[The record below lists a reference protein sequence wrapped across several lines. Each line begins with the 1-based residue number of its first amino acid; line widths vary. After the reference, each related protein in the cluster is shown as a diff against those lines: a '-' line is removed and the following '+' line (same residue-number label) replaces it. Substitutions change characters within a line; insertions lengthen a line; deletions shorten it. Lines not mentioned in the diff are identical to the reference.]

1 MYSGS
6 GCQTCGGGF
15 ISRSGWCTSCAD
27 TTGWTDR
34 NGLTC
39 AQISTSQCN
48 DVKVKG
54 LSSNEACCKCH
65 WVQRDEILHSSHEF
79 VHPVILLSSCCPVW
93 FPNGQMAVYRFRFK
107 HPNKF
112 KITRKM
118 HLFVLRRESS
128 KAESCVHAMKYLS
141 PVRSASFAHH
151 HVHTRQ

>member
-1 MYSGS
+1 MKILSPWGSWKCAGCIVYSGS
-6 GCQTCGGGF
+6 GCQKCGGGF

-79 VHPVILLSSCCPVW
+79 VHPVVILLTYYHPVVL
-93 FPNGQMAVYRFRFK
+93 FGSQMARWHFK
-107 HPNKF
+107 VSILN
-112 KITRKM
+112 T
-118 HLFVLRRESS
+118 LSS
-128 KAESCVHAMKYLS
+128 KSIEKCT
-141 PVRSASFAHH
+141 SFNEIPFAG
-151 HVHTRQ
+151 TQR